1 MLLYHCQKG
10 NHLTIANGNAA
21 RLNRWRKENYM
32 NEMNEYEQ
40 KKIAI
45 EKYINIQ
52 RIKKHGQEEIDYQE
66 KIAKA
71 ELQILGISTEDLEI
85 DQKEKPWN

>member
-1 MLLYHCQKG
+1 MEL
-10 NHLTIANGNAA
+10 
-21 RLNRWRKENYM
+21 M
-32 NEMNEYEQ
+32 NENEQ

-52 RIKKHGQEEIDYQE
+52 RIKKHGLEEIEYQE

-85 DQKEKPWN
+85 EQKEKPAE

>member
-1 MLLYHCQKG
+1 ME
-10 NHLTIANGNAA
+10 T
-21 RLNRWRKENYM
+21 
-32 NEMNEYEQ
+32 MNEYEQ

-52 RIKKHGQEEIDYQE
+52 RIKKHGQEEIEYQE

-71 ELQILGISTEDLEI
+71 ELQILGISTEEI
-85 DQKEKPWN
+85 DIEN

>member
-1 MLLYHCQKG
+1 MRAGGEPFVC
-10 NHLTIANGNAA
+10 LTAVSRNALE
-21 RLNRWRKENYM
+21 RVGQDME
-32 NEMNEYEQ
+32 EMNEKEL

-52 RIKKHGQEEIDYQE
+52 RIKKHGQEEVEYQE

-85 DQKEKPWN
+85 VDE

>member
-1 MLLYHCQKG
+1 MD
-10 NHLTIANGNAA
+10 
-21 RLNRWRKENYM
+21 
-32 NEMNEYEQ
+32 EMNEKEL

-71 ELQILGISTEDLEI
+71 ELQALGIPTDELELEKTE
-85 DQKEKPWN
+85 

>member
-1 MLLYHCQKG
+1 MEQ
-10 NHLTIANGNAA
+10 
-21 RLNRWRKENYM
+21 M
-32 NEMNEYEQ
+32 NENEQ

-52 RIKKHGQEEIDYQE
+52 RIKKHGQEEVEYQE

-85 DQKEKPWN
+85 EQKEKAE

>member
-1 MLLYHCQKG
+1 MNQ
-10 NHLTIANGNAA
+10 
-21 RLNRWRKENYM
+21 M
-32 NEMNEYEQ
+32 NENEQ
-40 KKIAI
+40 KKVAI

-71 ELQILGISTEDLEI
+71 ELQILGISTEDLEFR
-85 DQKEKPWN
+85 QKETAE

>member
-1 MLLYHCQKG
+1 MEL
-10 NHLTIANGNAA
+10 
-21 RLNRWRKENYM
+21 M
-32 NEMNEYEQ
+32 NENEQ
-40 KKIAI
+40 KKVAI

-52 RIKKHGQEEIDYQE
+52 RIKKHGLEEIEYQE

-85 DQKEKPWN
+85 EQKEKPAE

>member
-1 MLLYHCQKG
+1 ME
-10 NHLTIANGNAA
+10 I
-21 RLNRWRKENYM
+21 M
-32 NEMNEYEQ
+32 NENEQ

-52 RIKKHGQEEIDYQE
+52 RIKKHGQEEIEYQE
-66 KIAKA
+66 KIARA

-85 DQKEKPWN
+85 GQKETTG

>member
-1 MLLYHCQKG
+1 MCD
-10 NHLTIANGNAA
+10 
-21 RLNRWRKENYM
+21 M
-32 NEMNEYEQ
+32 NENEQ
-40 KKIAI
+40 KKVAI

-52 RIKKHGQEEIDYQE
+52 RIKKHGQEEIEYQE

-85 DQKEKPWN
+85 DKGAE

>member
-1 MLLYHCQKG
+1 MLWRECEQDMEE
-10 NHLTIANGNAA
+10 
-21 RLNRWRKENYM
+21 LNEKEL
-32 NEMNEYEQ
+32 

-52 RIKKHGQEEIDYQE
+52 RIKKHGQEEVEYQE
-66 KIAKA
+66 KIARA

-85 DQKEKPWN
+85 GDE

>member
-1 MLLYHCQKG
+1 MEL
-10 NHLTIANGNAA
+10 
-21 RLNRWRKENYM
+21 M
-32 NEMNEYEQ
+32 NENEQ

-52 RIKKHGQEEIDYQE
+52 RIKKHGQEEIAYQE

-85 DQKEKPWN
+85 EKSE

>member
-1 MLLYHCQKG
+1 MEQ
-10 NHLTIANGNAA
+10 
-21 RLNRWRKENYM
+21 M
-32 NEMNEYEQ
+32 NENEQ

-85 DQKEKPWN
+85 EQKEKAE

>member
-1 MLLYHCQKG
+1 MSK
-10 NHLTIANGNAA
+10 N
-21 RLNRWRKENYM
+21 
-32 NEMNEYEQ
+32 EQ

-52 RIKKHGQEEIDYQE
+52 RIKKHGLEEIEYQE

-85 DQKEKPWN
+85 EQKEKPAE

>member
-1 MLLYHCQKG
+1 ME
-10 NHLTIANGNAA
+10 
-21 RLNRWRKENYM
+21 RM
-32 NEMNEYEQ
+32 NENEQ

-52 RIKKHGQEEIDYQE
+52 RIKKHGQEEIEYQE

-71 ELQILGISTEDLEI
+71 ELQILGISTEDLEFE
-85 DQKEKPWN
+85 QKKGAE